1 MLSDDP
7 KSCPHLEE
15 LLCAYALNA
24 LDEAD
29 RLLVEA
35 HLFSGE
41 GCPGCRRALAELQQ
55 TAALL
60 GGTVG
65 QQGPPASL
73 RPQLM
78 AALRPPQA
86 DRRAVPARSTLVPSR
101 SRVRL
106 TTLLV
111 PLAGALVAVLF
122 AASLVLY
129 LRTSQRMDRLE
140 RQNDQMT
147 AELAQLMAEDLP
159 IPQTIRQ
166 LRAISYWMASPNT
179 QVMDLQAMGDAT
191 ESQGVLLVS
200 GDGRRAILMVAG
212 MEPLPSTAAY
222 QVWLMRDG
230 QRLSVGQVRVD
241 PNGWGTAYLRP
252 AESVFQYNWVRLT
265 REGAEGAP
273 AAGGPGEMVLA
284 GRITTKKPAEQP
296 GSPR

>member
-1 MLSDDP
+1 MSSSEP
-7 KSCPHLEE
+7 KSCPHLED

-35 HLFSGE
+35 HLFAGE

-60 GGTVG
+60 GGSVG
-65 QQGPPASL
+65 QQEPPASL
-73 RPQLM
+73 RSQLM
-78 AALRPPQA
+78 AALRRLDRQA
-86 DRRAVPARSTLVPSR
+86 APSRSTGAPSR

-111 PLAGALVAVLF
+111 PLAAALVVVLVS
-122 AASLVLY
+122 ASLVMY
-129 LRTSQRMDRLE
+129 LHTSQRVDRLE
-140 RQNDQMT
+140 QQNAQLT
-147 AELAQLMAEDLP
+147 AQLAQLVAEDSP
-159 IPQTIRQ
+159 IPQDLRQ

-179 QVMDLQAMGDAT
+179 QVLDLQATGGAT

-252 AESVFQYNWVRLT
+252 AESVFRYDWVRLSQD
-265 REGAEGAP
+265 GAGGAP
-273 AAGGPGEMVLA
+273 LLGDMVLG
-284 GRITTKKPAEQP
+284 GRITAKKPRE
-296 GSPR
+296 

>member
-1 MLSDDP
+1 MPFNDP
-7 KSCPHLEE
+7 KTCPHLED

-35 HLFSGE
+35 HLFAGE

-60 GGTVG
+60 GGSVG
-65 QQGPPASL
+65 QQEPPVSL
-73 RPQLM
+73 RSQLM
-78 AALRPPQA
+78 AVLRQSDRQA
-86 DRRAVPARSTLVPSR
+86 APSR
-101 SRVRL
+101 STGAPSGSGVRL

-111 PLAGALVAVLF
+111 PLAAALVAVLF
-122 AASLVLY
+122 AASLVMY
-129 LRTSQRMDRLE
+129 LRTSQRVDRLE
-140 RQNDQMT
+140 QQNDQMT
-147 AELAQLMAEDLP
+147 AQLAQLLAEDSP
-159 IPQTIRQ
+159 IPQTLSQ
-166 LRAISYWMASPNT
+166 LRAISYWMASSNT
-179 QVMDLQAMGDAT
+179 QVMDLQGMGGAT

-212 MEPLPSTAAY
+212 MEPLPSSAAY

-252 AESVFQYNWVRLT
+252 SESVFQYSWVRLA
-265 REGAEGAP
+265 REEAGGAP
-273 AAGGPGEMVLA
+273 LPGDMVLG
-284 GRITTKKPAEQP
+284 GRITAKRPGEYP

>member
-1 MLSDDP
+1 MPFNDP
-7 KSCPHLEE
+7 KICPHLED

-35 HLFSGE
+35 HLFAGE

-55 TAALL
+55 AAALL
-60 GGTVG
+60 GESVG
-65 QQGPPASL
+65 QQEPPSFI
-73 RPQLM
+73 RSQLM
-78 AALRPPQA
+78 AALRRLDRQAAPPTSRGTGA
-86 DRRAVPARSTLVPSR
+86 PSR

-111 PLAGALVAVLF
+111 PLAAALVVVLVSV
-122 AASLVLY
+122 SLVMY
-129 LRTSQRMDRLE
+129 LHTSQRMDRLE
-140 RQNDQMT
+140 QQNDQLT
-147 AELAQLMAEDLP
+147 AQFAEMAAEDSP
-159 IPQTIRQ
+159 IPQTLRQ
-166 LRAISYWMASPNT
+166 LRAISYWMASSNT
-179 QVMDLQAMGDAT
+179 QVMDLQAMGGAT

-212 MEPLPSTAAY
+212 MEPLPSSAAY

-252 AESVFQYNWVRLT
+252 SESVFQYNWVRLAP
-265 REGAEGAP
+265 EEAGGAP
-273 AAGGPGEMVLA
+273 LPGDMVLG
-284 GRITTKKPAEQP
+284 GRITAKRP
-296 GSPR
+296 GE